1 MERIFLLMTYASY
14 LLYFFIYFNVW
25 NKAPGYLSDT
35 RYFLQLYV
43 ASLLMYFFNPFTVRN
58 YNKFHKQLAFSAG
71 IMLFTSLSFEKLLEK
86 VNSLENFFKTIFE

>member
-25 NKAPGYLSDT
+25 NKAPDYLSDT

-43 ASLLMYFFNPFTVRN
+43 SLLLVYFFNPFSKQI
-58 YNKFHKQLAFSAG
+58 YNKFHKRLAFSAG
-71 IMLFTSLSFEKLLEK
+71 VMLLTSLSFEKLLEK
-86 VNSLENFFKTIFE
+86 VSSLEAFFKTVFE